1 MVIILI
7 IKPTND
13 YDLIGLFFMK
23 KNMARFG
30 EKGIKRKTR
39 LLTRI
44 PPQGRFTQHDL
55 SSQSVGG
62 QFCSN

>member
-44 PPQGRFTQHDL
+44 HP
-55 SSQSVGG
+55 
-62 QFCSN
+62 